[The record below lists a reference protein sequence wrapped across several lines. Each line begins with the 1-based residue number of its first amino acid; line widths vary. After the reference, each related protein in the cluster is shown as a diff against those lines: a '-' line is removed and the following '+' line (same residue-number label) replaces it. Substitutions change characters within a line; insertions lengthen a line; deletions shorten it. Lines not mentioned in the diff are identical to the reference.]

1 MKPEKQKR
9 LKICLLVGE
18 YFGAMGTLYG
28 GYGFLARHIV
38 AKLISKYSEIDVEV
52 CLGKRQDRKF
62 SFARYMAPKE
72 EIVDDVR
79 VFRLP
84 RSPYFAR
91 RFENRVEALDQP
103 FPRRREMAQRVRRV
117 RENRRGVCSANTKS
131 YLAKKM
137 SKQISLAR
145 VRALPRQ
152 G

>member
-28 GYGFLARHIV
+28 GFGFLARHIV

-84 RSPYFAR
+84 RRDREGDGTACARIDASRAGCFRSRRASELYF
-91 RFENRVEALDQP
+91 L
-103 FPRRREMAQRVRRV
+103 
-117 RENRRGVCSANTKS
+117 RG
-131 YLAKKM
+131 
-137 SKQISLAR
+137 
-145 VRALPRQ
+145 Q